1 MKSTCQEAAHLVI
14 GGVKSWLGLVE
25 SRDKG
30 PRRARCFPDRS
41 KNWQTVCPRA
51 FVWPDVGFQLRGSL
65 QSQSRIGNSADE
77 GYLLTLAR
85 LLGHQTREVPMKYLL
100 ALLLLLVSGCTEH
113 PYTVCRGEDFCTP
126 ALTHEEAI
134 KASEIKKTWNDEKLY
149 VRPVRNREAT

>member
-1 MKSTCQEAAHLVI
+1 MKSTVKKAAHLVF
-14 GGVKSWLGLVE
+14 GGIKSRLWLFQN
-25 SRDKG
+25 RD
-30 PRRARCFPDRS
+30 RAIVRARCFLDRS
-41 KNWQTVCPRA
+41 KNWQTVCHRA
-51 FVWPDVGFQLRGSL
+51 FVWPDVGFKLRGSL
-65 QSQSRIGNSADE
+65 QSQSRIGNFADG
-77 GYLLTLAR
+77 GYLLILAR
-85 LLGHQTREVPMKYLL
+85 LFGHQTREVPMKYLL